1 MRRSAPVTPITFAHR
16 GGRGDRVENT
26 MTAFRDA
33 LARGGAGLESDVH
46 VAGDGVPVLVH
57 DPVVR
62 RGLRRIRV
70 ASTSSAALAA
80 LGVPSM
86 ADLYAELGTDW
97 QLSLDAKGPGSALA
111 MLRAAEAVGPGAVEH
126 LWICSA
132 RVEELE
138 QLRAESATVRLVHS
152 VRRRTLGTDLE
163 RHAARL
169 ASLRVDAMNMHRSDW
184 SLGLVTLFHR
194 FEVRAFAWDVQEVR
208 QLRDLLAMQIDAVYS
223 DWVDRMVA
231 TVAEFGSV

>member
-1 MRRSAPVTPITFAHR
+1 
-16 GGRGDRVENT
+16 

-33 LARGGAGLESDVH
+33 LARGCTGLESDVH
-46 VAGDGVPVLVH
+46 VAGDGVAVLVH

-70 ASTSSAALAA
+70 GSTPSSALAA
-80 LGVPSM
+80 LGIPSM
-86 ADLYAELGTDW
+86 ADLYAELGTGYE
-97 QLSLDAKGPGSALA
+97 LSLDAKGPGSALA
-111 MLRAAEAVGPGAVEH
+111 MLRAAQAAGPEAVAR
-126 LWICSA
+126 LWICTA
-132 RVEELE
+132 NTDELE
-138 QLRAESATVRLVHS
+138 QLRAESPHVRLVHS
-152 VRRRTLGTDLE
+152 VRRRVLGTDLE

-169 ASLRVDAMNMHRSDW
+169 AAGRVDALNMHRSDW

-208 QLRDLLAMQIDAVYS
+208 QLRELLALEVDGVYS

-231 TVAEFGSV
+231 TVAEWRRV